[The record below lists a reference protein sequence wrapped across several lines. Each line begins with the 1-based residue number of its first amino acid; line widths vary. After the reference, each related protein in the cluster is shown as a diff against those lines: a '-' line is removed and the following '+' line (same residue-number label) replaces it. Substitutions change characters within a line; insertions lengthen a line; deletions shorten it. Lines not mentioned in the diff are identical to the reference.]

1 MKKRVISAIVL
12 MAIALTAVFISA
24 TTRVLL
30 FAAAAVI
37 TCGELTKRFSE
48 KGIVI
53 NTIVLI
59 IYVIA
64 QAALVIFG
72 KDLEH
77 GVILFAFALFLA
89 FATAIIQNESNYVN
103 VIYTV
108 FALCYPCLPYG
119 LLMYLSVSTIWKEA
133 LLLGAVSM
141 WICDSC
147 AMFGGIKFGKR
158 KLAPDIS
165 PNKTVEGSI
174 CGGVAACIFGIII
187 SLITDIPM
195 FVSLVTCLVSTT
207 AGQFGDLAESML
219 KRYLGVKDMSNLI
232 PGHGGMFDRTD
243 SLLFSIP
250 AAYLLLSLF

>member
-89 FATAIIQNESNYVN
+89 FATAIIQNESNYKKV
-103 VIYTV
+103 YTKIRKGV
-108 FALCYPCLPYG
+108 QLNLKRCTPFFKKVYTKMKTSVHDSRNRCTG
-119 LLMYLSVSTIWKEA
+119 L
-133 LLLGAVSM
+133 
-141 WICDSC
+141 
-147 AMFGGIKFGKR
+147 
-158 KLAPDIS
+158 
-165 PNKTVEGSI
+165 
-174 CGGVAACIFGIII
+174 GIIEH
-187 SLITDIPM
+187 T
-195 FVSLVTCLVSTT
+195 
-207 AGQFGDLAESML
+207 
-219 KRYLGVKDMSNLI
+219 KRE
-232 PGHGGMFDRTD
+232 T
-243 SLLFSIP
+243 
-250 AAYLLLSLF
+250 